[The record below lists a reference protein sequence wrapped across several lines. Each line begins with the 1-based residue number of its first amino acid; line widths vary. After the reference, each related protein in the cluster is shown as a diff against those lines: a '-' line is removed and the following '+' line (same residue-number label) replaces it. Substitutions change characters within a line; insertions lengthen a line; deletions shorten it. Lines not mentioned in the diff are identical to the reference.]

1 MRRWVYPKKRFI
13 RVAWRRRVAVWTS
26 QLRRRSLTTGRR
38 PARLAEDT
46 GPARQWVGALY
57 KPTEMLALRGGT
69 PDDEL
74 GLYGVSIVMP
84 PTEAKR
90 VVNLLLA
97 GACLFFVVCTHAWAE
112 QSPADDL
119 QASIQLF
126 EEGDYVGAQ
135 HALNRVDTGGLDADG
150 RSTHAEY
157 TQRAELAV
165 SMFQKAETDF
175 EASELAHSE
184 GRGEDARRLLRGV
197 IDNSYA
203 AKETRQAAEVDL
215 LKMERRPAAA
225 PLVGETAFAA
235 APIDE
240 SDPDI
245 TRQQRSLRA
254 KVLTRDGNEA
264 LEAGQLSE
272 AERLFRKALE
282 QVPGYPEAKE
292 GLERLGDHE
301 MVESQARSL
310 VEKYR
315 ERNAIKWQRTV
326 ATYRSAEREVR
337 DLVLKNR
344 FQQARQSL
352 LRARQVVESGKI
364 AADPVSRYEALLHDL
379 ESLTH
384 YVADEERRFNE
395 QEVIGQQ
402 EEARREHADRSRQRR
417 ENKLERVNALMNEA
431 LQHRK
436 DRDYESAINVLRQVS
451 AIDPTNDNARWLRE
465 VIEDQQAFSVQ
476 RDIHDEISKQT
487 QNVLIDL
494 QRSRVPW
501 WQEVT
506 YPKNWLEIISRET
519 RRIPGSE
526 ATGGIDPDLQ
536 SKLDTPIRIDFH
548 GDPFETVVERL
559 ADAHGVNISVAWGDL
574 AAAAIDP
581 QAPVRLKLSNPV
593 PMRTALREVLDQ
605 VSGGHAELGFLPT
618 GGVVK
623 IATRDFLDRQTFE
636 EVYDVKDLL
645 MPIPDF
651 NDAPNMDLANASI
664 MRGSGDPSLRR
675 SEEAMEMYPSGY
687 GEGSEEAIEEDANEL
702 VTLIRRT
709 IRPDSWLFNNGSG
722 CSISEI
728 NGQLVITQ
736 TPTGH
741 ARIGGLLSKLREQRA
756 IQVAVEARFITVQSN
771 YLEEMGMD
779 LDVVLNAGNA
789 GFDFLENPDQRG
801 GLLLDPLTG
810 SRLLLPRSLSRF
822 GFTPATPTGGNTLT
836 TGTGSGAGLIQ
847 PFNEPGLVP
856 QRGNSITSGSSATP
870 IPLINNILQ
879 LTDPSGLTSDLPG
892 SFAGNPG
899 LQPAFSL
906 FGSFLDNIQVDF
918 LIRATQADSRT
929 SLLTAPRLVLFNGQR
944 AWVAVVN
951 QQSFVSALTPVVD
964 AAGAAPTVSTIETGA
979 VLDAQVT
986 VSADKRYVTMTLRP
1000 SVGRLLGIQT
1010 FPFLTGANAG
1020 EGSFVQLPNISR
1032 QVLRTTVTV
1041 PDGGTLL
1048 IGGQKLAGEIEVES
1062 GVPILSKIPI
1072 FKRLYSSRTLVKDE
1086 QILLILI
1093 KPKIIIQSEAE
1104 QEAFPTFSQR

>member
-1 MRRWVYPKKRFI
+1 MPPTL
-13 RVAWRRRVAVWTS
+13 RRRVLNWFLATACLVCVTPA
-26 QLRRRSLTTGRR
+26 
-38 PARLAEDT
+38 PARGE
-46 GPARQWVGALY
+46 Q
-57 KPTEMLALRGGT
+57 T
-69 PDDEL
+69 PKE
-74 GLYGVSIVMP
+74 
-84 PTEAKR
+84 
-90 VVNLLLA
+90 
-97 GACLFFVVCTHAWAE
+97 
-112 QSPADDL
+112 DL
-119 QASIQLF
+119 QAAIQLF
-126 EEGDYVGAQ
+126 DENDCVGAQ
-135 HALNRVDTGGLDADG
+135 HALAGIDVDQLDPED
-150 RSTHAEY
+150 RNTHVEY
-157 TQRAELAV
+157 TQRVALAV

-175 EASELAHSE
+175 EASELARAE
-184 GRGEDARRLLRGV
+184 GRVDAARNLLRSV
-197 IDNSYA
+197 IDNRYA
-203 AKETRQAAEVDL
+203 AKETRKAAEADL
-215 LKMERRPAAA
+215 RKIEMAHQPPPAETAA
-225 PLVGETAFAA
+225 PIAA
-235 APIDE
+235 QPIDE

-245 TRQQRSLRA
+245 TRQRRQLRA
-254 KVLTRDGNEA
+254 KVLTRDAGEA
-264 LEAGQLSE
+264 LEAGRLSE
-272 AERLFRKALE
+272 AERLFKKAIE
-282 QVPGYPEAKE
+282 QIPGYPEAVAGLKRIE
-292 GLERLGDHE
+292 GHE

-326 ATYRSAEREVR
+326 TTYRGAEREVR
-337 DLVLKNR
+337 EHVLKNR
-344 FQQARQSL
+344 FHQARQTL
-352 LRARQVVESGKI
+352 LRARQLVESGKV
-364 AADPVSRYEALLHDL
+364 AADPVSRYEALIHDL
-379 ESLTH
+379 ESLTA
-384 YVADEERRFNE
+384 YVEDEERRFNE
-395 QEVIGQQ
+395 QEVIRQQ
-402 EEARREHADRSRQRR
+402 EEARAEHADRSKQRR
-417 ENKLERVNALMNEA
+417 QNKRERVNALMNQA

-436 DRDYESAINVLRQVS
+436 DRDYESSINVLRQIS

-465 VIEDQQAFSVQ
+465 VIEDQQAYAVQ
-476 RDIHDEISKQT
+476 RDIDDEISKQT
-487 QNVLIDL
+487 QNILIDI

-501 WQEVT
+501 WQEIT
-506 YPKNWLEIISRET
+506 YPKNWLEIISRES
-519 RRIPGSE
+519 RRIPGTE

-536 SKLDTPIRIDFH
+536 SKLDLPIRIDFD
-548 GDPFETVVERL
+548 GDPFDQVVERL
-559 ADAHGVNISVAWGDL
+559 ADAHGINISVAWGDL

-581 QAPVRLKLSNPV
+581 KAPVRLRLSNPV

-605 VSGGHAELGFLPT
+605 VAGGHAELGFLPT

-623 IATRDFLDRQTFE
+623 VATRELLDRQTYE
-636 EVYDVKDLL
+636 EVYDVKDIL

-651 NDAPNMDLANASI
+651 SDAPNMDLASASI
-664 MRGSGDPSLRR
+664 MPGTGDPSMRR
-675 SEEAMEMYPSGY
+675 SSNGGQAMYPSGY
-687 GEGSEEAIEEDANEL
+687 GELPEEAVEEDANAL
-702 VTLIRRT
+702 VSLIRKT
-709 IRPDSWLFNNGSG
+709 INPDSWRSNSGGG
-722 CSISEI
+722 CSITEI
-728 NGQLVITQ
+728 NGQLVVTQ

-771 YLEEMGMD
+771 YLEELGMD

-801 GLLLDPLTG
+801 SLLLDPILG
-810 SRLLLPRSLSRF
+810 SRLLLPRSFSRL
-822 GFTPATPTGGNTLT
+822 GFTPGTPGVGNGLS
-836 TGTGSGAGLIQ
+836 TGTGSTTGLAQ
-847 PFNEPGLVP
+847 PFNEAGLVP
-856 QRGNSITSGSSATP
+856 QRGNSITSGRTATP
-870 IPLINNILQ
+870 IPFINNILQ

-918 LIRATQADSRT
+918 LVRATQADSRT

-951 QQSFVSALTPVVD
+951 QQSFVSSLTPIVD
-964 AAGAAPTVSTIETGA
+964 AVGAAPTVSTIETGA

-1048 IGGQKLAGEIEVES
+1048 IGGQKLAGEIEIES

-1086 QILLILI
+1086 QVLLILI

-1104 QEAFPTFSQR
+1104 QEAFPTFSQG